1 MSGPVTEGPPDS
13 EAKRIASL
21 VDHRRLRRAREI
33 RGFTQGE
40 LLQRAG
46 NPISAPALSQLER
59 GITRP
64 SPATLVALA
73 DAVGFPIGYF
83 ASRLGAGGAEPE
95 PAGYFRSL
103 RSTSARDRKRA
114 LGHVFLLHDL
124 VAGIEARLR
133 LPEVDLPFAPTN
145 DATPRSEVEAVAASV
160 RAHFGLPAGP
170 FEDVVRTLERHGAVV
185 VRLSVGIAQV
195 DAFSVTF
202 DDRPLVVLTSDKLN
216 RFRSR
221 FDAAHELGHAVM
233 HRDVTGWEREAEQQ
247 AHWFSAAMLMPAED
261 IGADLPRT
269 ADWRG
274 LLDLKAEWKVSIAAL
289 LKRAQTLDKMSNHTY
304 TNAMKIMSMR
314 GWRRHEPGDDA
325 LGPPEAPVLLEAA
338 LARLREMGVSLA
350 DLATEAALP
359 LDDVM
364 ALVAESADHRP
375 RLDL

>member
-1 MSGPVTEGPPDS
+1 MSELVADGASDI

-33 RGFTQGE
+33 RGFTQVE

-59 GITRP
+59 GVTRP
-64 SPATLVALA
+64 GPGTLVALA

-83 ASRLGAGGAEPE
+83 ASRLGTGGAEPE
-95 PAGYFRSL
+95 PTGYFRSL

-124 VAGIEARLR
+124 VVAIEARLR
-133 LPEVDLPFAPTN
+133 LPDVNLPLALA
-145 DATPRSEVEAVAASV
+145 DAATTRSEVEAIAASV
-160 RAHFGLPAGP
+160 RARFGLPAGP

-185 VRLSVGIAQV
+185 VRLSIGIAQV

-261 IGADLPRT
+261 ITVELPAT
-269 ADWRG
+269 ADWRRF
-274 LLDLKAEWKVSIAAL
+274 LDLKAEWKVSIAAL
-289 LKRAQTLDKMSNHTY
+289 LKRAQTLNKMSDHTY
-304 TNAMKIMSMR
+304 TNAMKVMSMR
-314 GWRRHEPGDDA
+314 GWRRQEPGDDA

-338 LARLREMGVSLA
+338 LARLQEMGISLK
-350 DLATEAALP
+350 DLANEAALP
-359 LDDVM
+359 LDDVV
-364 ALVAESADHRP
+364 ALMAESADHRP
-375 RLDL
+375 RLHL

>member
-1 MSGPVTEGPPDS
+1 MNRLVDDGASEI
-13 EAKRIASL
+13 EAKRIAPL

-59 GITRP
+59 GVTRP
-64 SPATLVALA
+64 SPSTLIALA
-73 DAVGFPIGYF
+73 DAVSFPIGYF
-83 ASRLGAGGAEPE
+83 ASRLGRGAADPE

-124 VAGIEARLR
+124 VMAIEARLR
-133 LPEVDLPFAPTN
+133 LPEVNLPRALT
-145 DATPRSEVEAVAASV
+145 DAATPRPEVEEIAASV
-160 RAHFGLPAGP
+160 RARFGLPPGP

-185 VRLSVGIAQV
+185 VRLSIGITQV

-216 RFRSR
+216 RVRSR

-247 AHWFSAAMLMPAED
+247 AHWFSAAMLMPAET
-261 IGADLPRT
+261 IAAQLPAT
-269 ADWRG
+269 ADWRR

-289 LKRAQTLDKMSNHTY
+289 LKRAKTLDMMSDHTY
-304 TNAMKIMSMR
+304 TNAMKVMSMR
-314 GWRRHEPGDDA
+314 GWRRREPGDDA
-325 LGPPEAPVLLEAA
+325 LGPPEAPVLLDAA
-338 LARLREMGVSLA
+338 LARLRGMGVSLA
-350 DLATEAALP
+350 DLAKETALP